1 MIYFVI
7 YLFLEV
13 LLSVNISSAIGGLMT
28 FFEIVISA
36 FLGIVILVNF
46 RKTLTE
52 NMTAV
57 SYSCMNLKQFQSLNL
72 FTIFGAI
79 LLILPGFLTDAIGIM
94 MQFSVFTTMLGNRY
108 NMRVNKSNGCEMN
121 FDEKDMAR
129 DKNIIDVEI
138 ISQSNNQIKQGE
150 KYENK

>member
-36 FLGIVILVNF
+36 FIGIAILVNF

-57 SYSCMNLKQFQSLNL
+57 SYNCIDLKQFQSLNL

-94 MQFSVFTTMLGNRY
+94 MQFSVFTSMLVNRY
-108 NMRVNKSNGCEMN
+108 NMRASKADRSSGYKTN
-121 FDEKDMAR
+121 F

-138 ISQSNNQIKQGE
+138 ISDTHNQIIQGE
-150 KYENK
+150 KNENK